1 MKNKEHIKFSSYHD
15 TWKTMCCLYGCN
27 WALLTYMH
35 GRIID
40 IVVPWRKIKL
50 KIECMS
56 KPNLYTMKEVVV
68 NQIVYLW
75 QELVT
80 NHEDRA
86 VLKII
91 CKFINLETRTQLDQ
105 VGSKWGF
112 TYSSRCATIRD
123 ID

>member
-1 MKNKEHIKFSSYHD
+1 
-15 TWKTMCCLYGCN
+15 
-27 WALLTYMH
+27 MH

-105 VGSKWGF
+105 VVSKLGF
-112 TYSSRCATIRD
+112 HI
-123 ID
+123 

>member
-35 GRIID
+35 VRIID

-56 KPNLYTMKEVVV
+56 NPNKYTMKEVPFWIYQMQHDGRVCAES
-68 NQIVYLW
+68 NAPTWTSIWLRFLIFNSIVY
-75 QELVT
+75 
-80 NHEDRA
+80 
-86 VLKII
+86 
-91 CKFINLETRTQLDQ
+91 
-105 VGSKWGF
+105 S
-112 TYSSRCATIRD
+112 
-123 ID
+123 